1 MCLQS
6 ESGGSL
12 VKFEIGSAN
21 WSAGPKVYPVL
32 RGHHPVEWVK
42 ISNLKRNPLDTY
54 AYLEIFFVY
63 VSYLNIRTL
72 YPDIIF

>member
-54 AYLEIFFVY
+54 AYLEIFLFM
-63 VSYLNIRTL
+63 
-72 YPDIIF
+72 